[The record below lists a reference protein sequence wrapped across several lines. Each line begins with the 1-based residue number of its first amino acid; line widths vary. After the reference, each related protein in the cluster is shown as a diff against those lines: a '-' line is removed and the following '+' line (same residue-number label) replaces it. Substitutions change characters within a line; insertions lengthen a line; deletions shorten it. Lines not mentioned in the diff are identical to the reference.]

1 MEVILLEKVRNLGNL
16 GEKVV
21 VRPGYGRNFLMPYGK
36 AVSATKANLADF
48 ETRRAD
54 LEKRAAEQLS
64 VAEKRSESLKELSLE
79 LAAKASDEGKLY
91 GSIGTREIANAI
103 TSAGIE
109 VSKSEVRMPEG
120 VIRYIGEYDIELQ
133 LHSDVTAAI
142 KVNVVIEP

>member
-142 KVNVVIEP
+142 KVNVIIEP

>member
-21 VRPGYGRNFLMPYGK
+21 VRPGYGRNFLVPCGK
-36 AVSATKANLADF
+36 AVAATEANLADF

-54 LEKRAAEQLS
+54 LEKRAADQLS
-64 VAEKRSESLKELSLE
+64 AAEKRAESLKELSLE
-79 LAAKASDEGKLY
+79 IPAKASDEGKLY

-103 TSAGIE
+103 TSAGVE

-120 VIRYIGEYDIELQ
+120 VIRYIGEYDVELQ
-133 LHSDVTAAI
+133 LHSDVISAI
-142 KVNVVIEP
+142 KVNIVIEA